1 MKVKTEKLESGK
13 VRLEAT
19 LTSKETEAALKEAR
33 DAVIKQLDLQVDEL
47 HPAGTLAKEQYD
59 IDDFD
64 AVVAVQM
71 AESLLPA
78 AIDQTGIIPAF
89 IPEAQQ
95 DQLPKTGH
103 SYSFSFVVT
112 PKPQFE
118 LSSYGPVTV
127 EVEPVQVTE
136 DQVRQV
142 LIDIALRYCESVDE
156 IPSHSDY
163 SDEWIE
169 EHLPFESDLEDT
181 KDTIREE
188 LSLTAKDKQRQA
200 IRKAAAVELAKS
212 FNGDIPTDILEAA
225 RSSVLEDIR
234 IGLAQ
239 RGIDIRDYFEG
250 QEDAMYAFA
259 DQKAYSTLA
268 QGYTLDAVFK
278 HAELIL
284 EDEDIDAWCMS
295 VASRQDA
302 SIVRKQME
310 SAGQG
315 FLMREGAQRLKAGNW
330 LAAQATVIEKN
341 AAS

>member
-1 MKVKTEKLESGK
+1 MKVKTEKLENGK

-103 SYSFSFVVT
+103 SYSFGFVVT

-239 RGIDIRDYFEG
+239 QGIDIRDYFEG